1 MTAGAGADE
10 PVVVL
15 FDIDGTLI
23 TTGGAGAKAWGLAFA
38 ELYGVSADIEDFTE
52 AGMPD
57 QEVVAVTFRHVIG
70 REPGP
75 REISALLAKYLEHL
89 PETVAESTTYT
100 VFPGVHELLPRLCST
115 GHLLGLTTGNI
126 EAAARIKIARAGLN
140 RYFPFGGYGSDSP
153 DRAELTRIAIGR
165 AATLL
170 GAKPAESYVVGD
182 TPRDVEAAHAAK
194 AVAVGVATGHFT
206 VDQLR
211 ESGAEFVL
219 RTFADDP
226 FPTLPTE
233 AGP

>member
-1 MTAGAGADE
+1 VTDE

-38 ELYGVSADIEDFTE
+38 EIYRVPADIEDFTE

-57 QEVVAVTFRHVIG
+57 QEVLTVTFRHVIG
-70 REPGP
+70 REPSP

-89 PETVAESTTYT
+89 PETVADSTTYM
-100 VFPGVHELLPRLCST
+100 VFPGVHELLAGLCST

-153 DRAELTRIAIGR
+153 NRGELTRIAIDR

-170 GAKPAESYVVGD
+170 GARPAESYVVGD
-182 TPRDVEAAHAAK
+182 TPRDVEAAHAAE

-211 ESGAEFVL
+211 ESGADFVL

-226 FPTLPTE
+226 FPTLPRE
-233 AGP
+233 AGQ

>member
-1 MTAGAGADE
+1 MTDA

-15 FDIDGTLI
+15 FDIDGTLV

-38 ELYGVSADIEDFTE
+38 ELYDASANIEDFTE

-57 QEVVAVTFRHVIG
+57 QEVVTVTFRHVIG

-75 REISALLAKYLEHL
+75 REIAALMAKYLEHL

-100 VFPGVHELLPRLCST
+100 VYPGVHELLPRLCSS

-140 RYFPFGGYGSDSP
+140 RYFPFGGYGSDAA
-153 DRAELTRIAIGR
+153 DRGELTRIALDR
-165 AATLL
+165 AARLL
-170 GAKPAESYVVGD
+170 GVKPEESYVVGD
-182 TPRDVEAAHAAK
+182 TPRDVEAAHEASAT
-194 AVAVGVATGHFT
+194 AVGVATGHFS

-211 ESGAEFVL
+211 KAGADFVL
-219 RTFADDP
+219 RTFAKDP
-226 FPTLPTE
+226 FPTLPRE
-233 AGP
+233 E